1 MKETLISKQLKD
13 ASKKSTRPLSARLFD
28 VLDDVENAILSG
40 VSHEDIV
47 VILNGNDFSFTLES
61 FRNTLKYVRKKKG
74 GKALDKS
81 KKQVMITTANQ
92 SIEPVKN
99 NKKKDTTEGAKIST
113 NDLDFKA
120 LQKLGAQT
128 KKDAK

>member
-28 VLDDVENAILSG
+28 VLDDVESAILSG

-47 VILNGNDFSFTLES
+47 VILNGNDFNFTLES

-74 GKALDKS
+74 KEALDKS
-81 KKQVMITTANQ
+81 KKQVIIPAVRQSAKPAKIIT
-92 SIEPVKN
+92 
-99 NKKKDTTEGAKIST
+99 KKDTTEGAKIST
-113 NDLDFKA
+113 NDIDFKA

-128 KKDAK
+128 KKDSK